1 MIISP
6 IFNRQPPN
14 IRSLSNRGLC
24 NTLMIDYYPSFNRW
38 QSREIFNWSHNGR
51 VCQQLVFVCIH
62 GCEGESTF
70 EWCRPDL
77 DVVISGGRK
86 ATIDRLLKED
96 ILKYLI
102 PTFS

>member
-14 IRSLSNRGLC
+14 IRSLSTGGLC
-24 NTLMIDYYPSFNRW
+24 NTLMIDYFPSFNRW
-38 QSREIFNWSHNGR
+38 QSREILNWSHNGR
-51 VCQQLVFVCIH
+51 VCPQLVLICIR
-62 GCEGESTF
+62 GCEGGSTF

-77 DVVISGGRK
+77 DVVMSGGHK

-96 ILKYLI
+96 ILKYLN
-102 PTFS
+102 PAFK

>member
-14 IRSLSNRGLC
+14 IRSRPDLDNFR
-24 NTLMIDYYPSFNRW
+24 NTLKIDYYPSLNRW
-38 QSREIFNWSHNGR
+38 QSRQIFNRDGK
-51 VCQQLVFVCIH
+51 VCQQLILVCIH
-62 GCEGESTF
+62 SCEGEATF

-77 DVVISGGRK
+77 DVVVSGGRK
-86 ATIDRLLKED
+86 TVIDRLLKED
-96 ILKYLI
+96 ILKYLA

>member
-1 MIISP
+1 MIIAP

-14 IRSLSNRGLC
+14 ICPHKNLDSFRNI
-24 NTLMIDYYPSFNRW
+24 LMIDYYPSLNRW
-38 QSREIFNWSHNGR
+38 QSRPIFNRDGK
-51 VCQQLVFVCIH
+51 VCQQLTLICIH

-77 DVVISGGRK
+77 DVVLSGGRK

>member
-14 IRSLSNRGLC
+14 IRSRSGLDSFR
-24 NTLMIDYYPSFNRW
+24 NILMIDYYPSLNRW
-38 QSREIFNWSHNGR
+38 QSRPIFNRDGK
-51 VCQQLVFVCIH
+51 VCQQLTLICIH

-77 DVVISGGRK
+77 DVVMSGGRK
-86 ATIDRLLKED
+86 AVIDRLLKED
-96 ILKYLI
+96 ILKYLT